1 MYWEIV
7 SLLHY
12 DPDKT
17 GSFIDKI
24 NVNEDIEIDSSSS
37 SEIINGSE
45 SLSSESFS
53 SEFLSSESFS
63 SEFLSSESFSSESF
77 SSEDGYNS

>member
-12 DPDKT
+12 DPDTDSDKI

-24 NVNEDIEIDSSSS
+24 NINEDIEIDSSSS

-45 SLSSESFS
+45 
-53 SEFLSSESFS
+53 FLSSESFS
-63 SEFLSSESFSSESF
+63 SESLSSETFSSESLSSESF

>member
-24 NVNEDIEIDSSSS
+24 NVNEDIEVDSSSS

-45 SLSSESFS
+45 SLSSEFISSESLS
-53 SEFLSSESFS
+53 SEFISSESLSSES
-63 SEFLSSESFSSESF
+63 LSSESF